1 MLKHLELELNVFYLL
16 NFCKD
21 VGMIESPELVK
32 KNHKIIHPKQIGHV
46 RIPTLSHIKFIFFY
60 FYFNLLFLL
69 SYLFSIF
76 YFLYLLSFN
85 LNLLSSIFYL

>member
-60 FYFNLLFLL
+60 FQFKFLQFFI
-69 SYLFSIF
+69 YLFYTFFSLVRQNCVHGFKI
-76 YFLYLLSFN
+76 
-85 LNLLSSIFYL
+85 